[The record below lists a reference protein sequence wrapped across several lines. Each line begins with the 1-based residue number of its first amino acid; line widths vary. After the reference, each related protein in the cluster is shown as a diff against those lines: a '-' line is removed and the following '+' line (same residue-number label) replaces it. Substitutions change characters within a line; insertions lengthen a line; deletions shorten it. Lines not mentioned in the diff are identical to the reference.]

1 MTIGN
6 LFYSYL
12 FFSQAFGNVTGR
24 YGLTED
30 QETER
35 SKNYLCVAANDMTWI
50 SSVKGVRRWIR
61 FVKKLI
67 SLCYMLY
74 YLFYVVLKFN
84 RMGGPASGFDL
95 FMEPRQGLGY
105 STDSIARRARALLP
119 PYLPSVPVR
128 RTKDLESLSALGLW

>member
-1 MTIGN
+1 MSESERSEIGLTIGD

-35 SKNYLCVAANDMTWI
+35 SKIYLCVAANDMTWI

-74 YLFYVVLKFN
+74 YLFYVVL
-84 RMGGPASGFDL
+84 
-95 FMEPRQGLGY
+95 
-105 STDSIARRARALLP
+105 
-119 PYLPSVPVR
+119 
-128 RTKDLESLSALGLW
+128 